1 MQARVKGS
9 GMRMMDGWTRR
20 RALGA
25 GAAIGIAPG
34 AAWSRAGGAVRATP
48 FPLGQV
54 RLRPSIFLTAVE
66 ANKRYLLSLEADRFL
81 HNFRAG
87 AGLLPKG
94 AAYGGWEARGIAG
107 HSLGHYLSAL
117 SLMYAQ
123 TGDPQCRERAAYIV
137 AELKAIQTK
146 QGDGYAGGTTVDR
159 AGKTID
165 GKIVYEELRQG
176 QIRST
181 GFSLND
187 GWVPLY
193 TYHKVFAGALDA
205 HRHAGIADGLAV
217 ATGLGNYLGTI
228 IEGLDDKQVQDI
240 LHTEHGGLGES
251 YAELHARTGDRR
263 WLVLAERMRHH
274 AIVDPLQAGRD
285 ELAGKHANTQIPKI
299 VGDAR
304 LHELT
309 GNPAPA
315 RVAQFFWTTVT
326 RDHSYVIGGNSDH
339 EHFGPPRRLA
349 ARLDQQTC
357 EACNSYNM
365 LRLTR
370 HLYGWNGDAA
380 YFDFYER
387 AHLNHIMSQQDPA
400 TGMFTY
406 FTALAPGMGRVHSN
420 PTEDFWCCVGSGMES
435 HAKHG
440 ESIYWRRGD
449 AVAINLYYAST
460 LNAPEAQ
467 LRIDTAFPLGDLV
480 RVTVITPPARLAL
493 RVPGW
498 CRAPRCRV
506 NGRTAGKREDGYLM
520 LTGLKAG
527 DRIELSLPMPLQ
539 VEAMS
544 DDANLVA
551 FLSGPLV
558 LAGNLGPANAPW
570 EGMDPAL
577 VTDRTQPDLVR
588 GGGLHGYRLG
598 AQGKPGDLALAPF
611 FAQHRNRT
619 AVYFRR
625 FGTAEW
631 PAQAS
636 AWEQAARERADLAAR
651 TVDLIRLGEQQ
662 PEVDHGFTDSG
673 PSGTVP
679 HIVERHRRVNK
690 GWFEFDLATS
700 SGPLALQVAYGG
712 RQRDKDFCILID
724 GQLLAHER
732 LPGEPTVARNL
743 KTYPLPAPL
752 LRDKAKLRV
761 RFETDSRDQ
770 AEVYTVR
777 LLRTRDPA

>member
-1 MQARVKGS
+1 MI
-9 GMRMMDGWTRR
+9 DGWTRR

-25 GAAIGIAPG
+25 GVALGFAPAAVRG
-34 AAWSRAGGAVRATP
+34 ATQQAVRAEP
-48 FPLGQV
+48 FALGQV
-54 RLRPSIFLTAVE
+54 RLKPSIFLTAVE
-66 ANKRYLLSLEADRFL
+66 ANQRYLLSLDADRFL
-81 HNFRAG
+81 HNFHAG
-87 AGLLPKG
+87 AGLPPKG

-117 SLMYAQ
+117 ALTFAQ
-123 TGDPQCRERAAYIV
+123 TGDARFRERAGYILT
-137 AELKAIQTK
+137 ELRTIQAR

-159 AGKTID
+159 GGKTID
-165 GKIVYEELRQG
+165 GKIVYEELRRRE
-176 QIRST
+176 IRST
-181 GFSLND
+181 GFSLNE

-193 TYHKVFAGALDA
+193 TYHKVLAGALDA
-205 HRHAGIADGLAV
+205 HLHAGIADGLRV
-217 ATGLGNYLGTI
+217 ATGLGDYLGKI
-228 IEGLDDKQVQDI
+228 IEGLDDAQVQSI
-240 LHTEHGGLGES
+240 LATEHGGLVES
-251 YAELHARTGDRR
+251 YAELHRRTRDRR
-263 WLVLAERMRHH
+263 WLKLAERMRHR
-274 AIVDPLQAGRD
+274 AIVDPLEAGRD
-285 ELAGKHANTQIPKI
+285 DLAGKHANTQIPKI
-299 VGDAR
+299 VGEAR

-309 GNPAPA
+309 GNPATA
-315 RVAQFFWTTVT
+315 RAARFFWDTVT

-339 EHFGPPRRLA
+339 EHFGPPRKLA
-349 ARLDQQTC
+349 GRLDQQTC

-406 FTALAPGMGRVHSN
+406 FTALAPGMGRVHSS

-440 ESIYWRRGD
+440 ESIYWKRGG
-449 AVAINLYYAST
+449 AVAINLYYASA
-460 LNAPEAQ
+460 LRAPEAH
-467 LRIDTAFPLGDLV
+467 LDIDTAFPLGDEV
-480 RVTVITPPARLAL
+480 RITVARPPASLAL

-506 NGRTAGKREDGYLM
+506 NGRTAGVREDGYLI
-520 LTGLKAG
+520 LTGLAAG
-527 DRIELSLPMPLQ
+527 DRIELSLPMPLR
-539 VEAMS
+539 VEAMP

-558 LAGNLGPANAPW
+558 LAGDLGSADAPW

-577 VTDRTQPDLVR
+577 VTDRAQPDLVR
-588 GGGLHGYRLG
+588 GGELHSYRLG

-625 FGTAEW
+625 FGTAER
-631 PAQAS
+631 PTQA
-636 AWEQAARERADLAAR
+636 AVWEQAARERADLAAR

-662 PEVDHGFTDSG
+662 PEVDHRFADSG
-673 PSGTVP
+673 ASATVP
-679 HIVERHRRVNK
+679 HITERHRRVNR
-690 GWFEFDLATS
+690 GWFEFDLATAP
-700 SGPLALQVAYGG
+700 GPLALQVAYGG
-712 RQRDKDFCILID
+712 RQRDKDFRVLID
-724 GQLLAHER
+724 GQLLARER

-743 KTYPLPAPL
+743 KTYPLPADLVRGKP
-752 LRDKAKLRV
+752 KLRV
-761 RFETDSRDQ
+761 RFEGDSWDQ
-770 AEVYTVR
+770 AEVYSVR
-777 LLRTRDPA
+777 LLRARDPV